1 MASAVDKQPAAAR
14 LAAVAAAGQLTTA
27 TDSCQSSYTTC
38 GDTTPA
44 LTWFCVRSSGAA
56 QRSGWMGGISL
67 AGLARHVGAR
77 QGDVVEACVT
87 ALPQCPCV
95 AISALPETG

>member
-1 MASAVDKQPAAAR
+1 MREDDPLQ
-14 LAAVAAAGQLTTA
+14 
-27 TDSCQSSYTTC
+27 
-38 GDTTPA
+38 PA
-44 LTWFCVRSSGAA
+44 LTWYCVRNGGAA
-56 QRSGWMGGISL
+56 QRSGWKGDISL

-77 QGDVVEACVT
+77 QGDVVEACVI